1 MPTFRT
7 LAGAALLTASA
18 AASAH
23 VSYTG
28 RDFIANGTFDG
39 VDTYTLSGQ
48 RVRSNYGWADAAD
61 GDWGDSHRGRFTRF
75 SLTGTASVTIS
86 AAAQA
91 GVASTLADLS
101 PAFSVYAGV
110 VPNLA
115 HEGSPAPEY
124 VVNHPGLLATTPYH
138 AEMGKLGDKE
148 GAWRAL
154 GDFWMGNDSG
164 ESAKLT
170 YLGHAIDG
178 TGIDVTGD
186 RAIDW
191 IGDGTADGMTSG
203 TWVLGPGTYTVV
215 IGGACYSCQF
225 TEDSSTWLTNR
236 AFTASVRIAPVPE
249 PETWAL
255 MAAGLGLLG
264 LSARQR
270 RARR

>member
-7 LAGAALLTASA
+7 LAGAALLAASA

-48 RVRSNYGWADAAD
+48 RVTSNFGWADAAD

-75 SLTGTASVTIS
+75 TLTETASVTIS

-115 HEGSPAPEY
+115 YEGVTAPEY
-124 VVNHPGLLATTPYH
+124 LANHPGFLATTSWY
-138 AEMGKLGDKE
+138 AATGKLGDKE
-148 GAWRAL
+148 GAWRAVS
-154 GDFWMGNDSG
+154 DFWLGNEAG
-164 ESAKLT
+164 ASAKLT

-178 TGIDVTGD
+178 TGIDVSGD
-186 RAIDW
+186 RVVDW
-191 IGDGTADGMTSG
+191 TGDGTGDGMTSG

-215 IGGACYSCQF
+215 FGGACYTCQY
-225 TEDSSTWLTNR
+225 TEDASTWLASR
-236 AFTASVRIAPVPE
+236 AFTASVQIAPVPE
-249 PETWAL
+249 PETWAM
-255 MAAGLGLLG
+255 MATGLGLLG